1 MLRTIVAGILIVTLT
16 SCTTWTPVSMSP
28 TNYIRMHDPAE
39 VWVQLQDGSTIVVG
53 RPRVFGDT
61 LRGIVAGGFRNI
73 PLKDVA
79 LFRAQGPAKK
89 QTAIAIA
96 AAVLGTVGLIYL
108 ATHSDRTTTP

>member
-16 SCTTWTPVSMSP
+16 SCTTWTPVAMSP
-28 TNYIRMHDPAE
+28 TSYIRMHDPAE
-39 VWVQLQDGSTIVVG
+39 VWVQLQDGSTMVVG

-79 LFRAQGPAKK
+79 AFRAQGMAKT
-89 QTAIAIA
+89 QTAIVVA
-96 AAVLGTVGLIYL
+96 AAVLGTAGLIYM
-108 ATHSDRTTTP
+108 ATHSDQTTVP